1 MKIYQ
6 NLKNKI
12 FKLMTAISKNA
23 YFDMLDD
30 IVKTCNNAIYRTI
43 KIKPVDVTSDSY
55 AEYNEDFK

>member
-1 MKIYQ
+1 
-6 NLKNKI
+6 
-12 FKLMTAISKNA
+12 MTAISKNA